1 MSRQRSLNR
10 RDFFKTGAAGA
21 AAAAALNAS
30 PTPGAEPEAPPQASS
45 SVKVFM
51 ITDMEGVSGVFDT
64 DLQCLPNA
72 CPRWAE
78 SHQLLTGEV
87 NAAVD
92 GLMEG
97 GATEVVVWD
106 GHDDSRSLSAL
117 DINPKCRL
125 LTGAPVSPTLEL
137 DRSYHAMLFI
147 GQHAMAGAKK
157 GILNHSYSSLGV
169 QNMWINNRRVG
180 EIGAR
185 VMLAG
190 TFGIPAIMLSGDT
203 AACKELRALVP
214 NAECAEVK
222 SGASRTAGFML
233 PHPTACSLIRQ
244 TTRRA
249 MGRIP
254 EIKPYAVSGPA
265 EVRVEFTTRG
275 VRQFRPRDGVAQLD
289 ERTWSFRGKDLRDA
303 WLKFSSF

>member
-1 MSRQRSLNR
+1 MPRRRGLSR
-10 RDFFKTGAAGA
+10 RDFFRTGAAGA
-21 AAAAALNAS
+21 AAAALAPAA
-30 PTPGAEPEAPPQASS
+30 GAEAPAQPSGGS
-45 SVKVFM
+45 KVFM
-51 ITDMEGVSGVFDT
+51 ITDMEGVSGIFDT

-78 SHQLLTGEV
+78 AHQLQTGEV

-106 GHDDSRSLSAL
+106 GHDGSRSLSAL
-117 DINPKCRL
+117 DIHPKCRL
-125 LTGAPVSPTLEL
+125 LTGEPVSPTLDL
-137 DRSYHAMLFI
+137 DRSYRAMLFI

-169 QNMWINNRRVG
+169 QNMWINNRRAG

-190 TFGIPAIMLSGDT
+190 TFGIPVIMLSGDT

-222 SGASRTAGFML
+222 SGASRGAGYML
-233 PHPTACSLIRQ
+233 PHPAACALIRQ
-244 TTRRA
+244 TARRA
-249 MGRIP
+249 MARIS
-254 EIKPYAVSGPA
+254 EIQPYAVSGPA

-275 VRQFRPRDGVAQLD
+275 VRQFRPRDGVEQLG
-289 ERTWSFRGKDLRDA
+289 ERTWAFRGKDLRDA
-303 WLKFSSF
+303 WLKFSNF